1 MENITIRPAGIS
13 DIPVLLDLLYQL
25 GRPKPRDDFELDSF
39 RNLVKNYVTN
49 SDKMIFVATLN
60 DVEIIGMVSIVLLPR
75 LNNSSLEM
83 YIPELIVIE
92 NFQNHGIGK
101 KIMKHCIQFAKE
113 KKCHRIR
120 LESGIQRKNSHD
132 FYKNLEFEQSSLSF
146 SKTI

>member
-101 KIMKHCIQFAKE
+101 KIMMHCIQFAKE

-146 SKTI
+146 SKII

>member
-1 MENITIRPAGIS
+1 MENITICPAGIS

-25 GRPKPRDDFELDSF
+25 GRPKPRDDFDLDSF

-49 SDKMIFVATLN
+49 SDKMIFVAKLN
-60 DVEIIGMVSIVLLPR
+60 DVEIIGMVSVVLLPR

-146 SKTI
+146 SKII

>member
-1 MENITIRPAGIS
+1 MENIAIHPARIS

-25 GRPKPRDDFELDSF
+25 GRPKPRNDFDLDSF

-49 SDKMIFVATLN
+49 LDKMIFVAKLN
-60 DVEIIGMVSIVLLPR
+60 DVKIIGMVSIVLLPR
-75 LNNSSLEM
+75 LNHSTLEM

-92 NFQNHGIGK
+92 NFQNYGIGK
-101 KIMKHCIQFAKE
+101 KIMNYCIQFAKE

-132 FYKNLEFEQSSLSF
+132 FYKNLGFEQSSLSF
-146 SKTI
+146 SKVI

>member
-25 GRPKPRDDFELDSF
+25 GRPKPRDDSELDSF

-101 KIMKHCIQFAKE
+101 KIMNYCIQFAKE

-132 FYKNLEFEQSSLSF
+132 FYKNLGFEQSSLSF
-146 SKTI
+146 SKII